1 MRNWQVFL
9 HGLLWLLLILVLL
22 MPVLMLVIQSL
33 SVKAL
38 FFSEAWMLMRS
49 AALQSVKLALWSTLL
64 LTSVGL
70 WMAYIKERLG
80 NRLPNLLLL
89 LTFIVPSTVLGIALI
104 KYYNLPVVNR
114 SEEHTS

>member
-1 MRNWQVFL
+1 MRISDWNSDVCSSDL
-9 HGLLWLLLILVLL
+9 
-22 MPVLMLVIQSL
+22 SL
-33 SVKAL
+33 SGKAL

-104 KYYNLPVVNR
+104 KYYTLPVVR
-114 SEEHTS
+114 SEERRVGKGWVRTCRTRGSPYR

>member
-33 SVKAL
+33 SGKAL

-89 LTFIVPSTVLGIALI
+89 LPFRSDERRVGTECVSTCRFRWSPF
-104 KYYNLPVVNR
+104 N
-114 SEEHTS
+114 